1 MSTDSKYQVSQKI
14 EGEFIGVRQLQNRGR
29 LQVPVAIRRDMG
41 LTDGDHVYWI
51 KTRDGKYCIAKA
63 TIIV

>member
-1 MSTDSKYQVSQKI
+1 MSTDSKYQVSEKI

-29 LQVPVAIRRDMG
+29 LQVPVEIRKS
-41 LTDGDHVYWI
+41 LNLADGDRVYWV

-63 TIIV
+63 IPIS